1 VNEYL
6 VVLVTAPSESVGQDI
21 ASALLDRRLC
31 ACVNILP
38 SVTSLYVWEGEVCRD
53 TEVLLLIKTVESHF
67 DALAEVVREHHP
79 YDVPEIVATPI
90 VQGSSDYLGWIE
102 ASTTMEELD

>member
-1 VNEYL
+1 MNEYL

-38 SVTSLYVWEGEVCRD
+38 SMTSLYVWEGEVCRD
-53 TEVLLLIKTVESHF
+53 PEVLVLIKTVESHF
-67 DALAEVVREHHP
+67 DALAEVVRELHP
-79 YDVPEIVATPI
+79 YDVPEIIATPI

-102 ASTTMEELD
+102 ASTTLEPPD